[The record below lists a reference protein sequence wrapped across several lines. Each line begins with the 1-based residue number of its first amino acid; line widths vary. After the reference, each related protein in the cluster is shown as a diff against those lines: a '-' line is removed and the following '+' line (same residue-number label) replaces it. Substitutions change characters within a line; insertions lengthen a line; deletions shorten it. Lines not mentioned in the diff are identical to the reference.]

1 MSNVDAL
8 IAVLI
13 MLAVLGGATLVA
25 YTGVLIEKNTN
36 IPMWIIIA
44 LFASVFTFSFA
55 KLWG

>member
-1 MSNVDAL
+1 MSNIDAL

-13 MLAVLGGATLVA
+13 MLAVLGGITLVA
-25 YTGVLIEKNTN
+25 YLGILIEENTN

-44 LFASVFTFSFA
+44 YIASVFTFSFS